1 MLFLAIAAI
10 IQGNLLLIKQINY
23 FVNPPIREESIRKHL
38 TSSATIAIIIEL
50 FIAKLFNRTY
60 NFTSLPR
67 VIKLS
72 NCKHLIPRL

>member
-10 IQGNLLLIKQINY
+10 TQGDLLLIKQIDY
-23 FVNPPIREESIRKHL
+23 FINPPIREEGIRKHF
-38 TSSATIAIIIEL
+38 TSSATIAIIIKL
-50 FIAKLFNRTY
+50 FIVKLSNKTY
-60 NFTSLPR
+60 NFTSLLR